1 MPLCVSI
8 LQIVN
13 RVATLCKVVE
23 MAAVG
28 GKVID
33 RCEHIEPVFYRD
45 VLECCF
51 VSKLR
56 ASVLEAVSREEV
68 LTEELHQLE
77 VA

>member
-1 MPLCVSI
+1 
-8 LQIVN
+8 
-13 RVATLCKVVE
+13 

-33 RCEHIEPVFYRD
+33 RCKHIEPVLYRD